1 MNQTLTRTFL
11 LVASVGQANLLTTP
25 AIAND
30 GLAFSVPDEYR
41 GCVETPYLFGENTFD
56 EDGKIIA
63 FPYYAA
69 LEKSPEVV
77 LVPST
82 NNENSHQKRI
92 RLSCSGFEEI
102 RSNIDVVFEY
112 DETFSFRVGY
122 YAWVEL
128 LLLYS
133 EAEAKNRRFGR
144 SFYYVAAASET
155 IRDGAD
161 ACANFQSPNPSWDMF
176 CTQIDLLHQVEMIQT
191 FHDQLIATDYDDNE
205 VNPDAVVEF
214 DKIVASSL
222 ASAKAIAVGLPN

>member
-1 MNQTLTRTFL
+1 MSVTLASFL
-11 LVASVGQANLLTTP
+11 TLPAVAS
-25 AIAND
+25 D
-30 GLAFSVPDEYR
+30 GLTFSVPDEYH
-41 GCVETPYLFGENTFD
+41 GCVETPYQVGENPFD

-82 NNENSHQKRI
+82 NTEGSQQKRI

-102 RSNIDVVFEY
+102 GSNIGVVFEY
-112 DETFSFRVGY
+112 GETFPFRVGY

-161 ACANFQSPNPSWDMF
+161 ACANFRSTNPSWDTF
-176 CTQIDLLHQVEMIQT
+176 CTQRDLLHQVEMIQA

-214 DKIVASSL
+214 GKVVASSL
-222 ASAKAIAVGLPN
+222 ASAKALAVGLPN

>member
-1 MNQTLTRTFL
+1 MSLGLASFLTSPA
-11 LVASVGQANLLTTP
+11 VAD
-25 AIAND
+25 D
-30 GLAFSVPDEYR
+30 GLTFSVPDEYR
-41 GCVETPYLFGENTFD
+41 GCVETPYHFGEKPFD
-56 EDGKIIA
+56 EDARIIA
-63 FPYYAA
+63 YPYYAA

-77 LVPST
+77 LVPSANT
-82 NNENSHQKRI
+82 EDAQQKRI
-92 RLSCSGFEEI
+92 RLSCSGFEELG
-102 RSNIDVVFEY
+102 SNIDVVFEY
-112 DETFSFRVGY
+112 DETFPFKVGY

-133 EAEAKNRRFGR
+133 EAEAKTRRFGR
-144 SFYYVAAASET
+144 SFYYVAVASET

-176 CTQIDLLHQVEMIQT
+176 CTQRDLLHQTEMIQT
-191 FHDQLIATDYDDNE
+191 FHDQLIAADYDDNE